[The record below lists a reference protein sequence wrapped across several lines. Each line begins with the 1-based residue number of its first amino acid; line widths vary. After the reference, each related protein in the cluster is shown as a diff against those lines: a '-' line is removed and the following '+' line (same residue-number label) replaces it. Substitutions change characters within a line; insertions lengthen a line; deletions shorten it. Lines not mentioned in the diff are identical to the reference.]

1 MFRHLIKATV
11 LVAILLQ
18 AGCATSNN
26 WNTTL
31 DQRLPVYGHRNW
43 IVVADSA
50 YPRQTASGIETI
62 YTDAGQIEV
71 LKHVLSAIDSA
82 AHIQPIIM
90 LDAELESV
98 LEEDAP
104 GVDAYRAQLEQ
115 LFANHPVKTVAHE
128 DIIDKLD
135 EAGKLFN
142 ILLLKTDMTI
152 PYTSVFIELDC
163 GYWGPEKEAKL
174 RDAISRRQ

>member
-1 MFRHLIKATV
+1 MLRHLVKAAALIT
-11 LVAILLQ
+11 ILLQ
-18 AGCATSNN
+18 AGCTTSSDWNATLN
-26 WNTTL
+26 
-31 DQRLPVYGHRNW
+31 QRLPEYGHRNW

-50 YPRQTASGIETI
+50 YPKQSAPGIETL

-71 LKHVLSAIDSA
+71 LQQLLRAIDSA
-82 AHIQPIIM
+82 DHIQPIIM

-104 GVDAYRAQLEQ
+104 GVDAYRTQLRQ
-115 LFANHPVKTVAHE
+115 LLGDRPVKAMPHE

-135 EAGKLFN
+135 GGAELFN
-142 ILLLKTDMTI
+142 ILILKTDMII

-163 GYWGPEKEAKL
+163 GYWNAEKEAKL
-174 RDAISRRQ
+174 RDAIKRKL